1 MHEAD
6 DDPHPS
12 LCRVITRL
20 GQHPCVPLATET
32 RKARAALALTFLLT
46 GAVFATWAAR
56 LPALTER
63 LEFSPGEASIAL
75 VGVEGGALVGLA
87 TAGRLVAAVGSAT
100 SLRLGF
106 VVYPAALVATAFAP
120 ALGWLAATMAVMGT
134 ANSVIDVAMN
144 VQGVE
149 LERRCARPLLSRLH
163 SAHSFGVL
171 VGGAGGTLCAARG
184 VPLGAHFAAVAALAI
199 ATAQLA
205 AGALLEE
212 PRRIARRGRA
222 RLPSPREGARRG
234 ARRAGRRLAAIGL
247 LACGAFFVEGAA
259 NDWSAIH
266 LRSVHGTG
274 PALAGAA
281 FTIFSLTL
289 ALGRL
294 GADGLVARHGRDR
307 FTRAAATVA
316 ALGAAIAAASGSA
329 GVALVG
335 WAVLGL
341 GVAGLAPTLLSAAP
355 GASSAPPAVAIAT
368 VSAIGYS
375 GSFAGPPVIG
385 ALASVASLAAA
396 LGSLVLVAVAIT
408 AFAGAAL
415 PEADRDAA
423 EG

>member
-1 MHEAD
+1 
-6 DDPHPS
+6 
-12 LCRVITRL
+12 
-20 GQHPCVPLATET
+20 VPLATET

-184 VPLGAHFAAVAALAI
+184 VPLGAHIAAVAALAI

-212 PRRIARRGRA
+212 PRRIARGRA
-222 RLPSPREGARRG
+222 RLPSPREGDRRG
-234 ARRAGRRLAAIGL
+234 ARRPGRRLAAIGL

-294 GADGLVARHGRDR
+294 GADGLVARHGRAR

-385 ALASVASLAAA
+385 ALASVASLAVA

>member
-1 MHEAD
+1 
-6 DDPHPS
+6 
-12 LCRVITRL
+12 
-20 GQHPCVPLATET
+20 VPLATET

-120 ALGWLAATMAVMGT
+120 ALGWLAATKAVMGT

-149 LERRCARPLLSRLH
+149 LERHCARPLLSRLH

-212 PRRIARRGRA
+212 PRRIARGRA

-234 ARRAGRRLAAIGL
+234 ARRPGRRLAAIGL

-294 GADGLVARHGRDR
+294 GADGLVARHGRAR

-396 LGSLVLVAVAIT
+396 LGSPVLVAVAIT

>member
-1 MHEAD
+1 VPPANEA
-6 DDPHPS
+6 
-12 LCRVITRL
+12 
-20 GQHPCVPLATET
+20 
-32 RKARAALALTFLLT
+32 RKARAAIALAFLLT
-46 GAVFATWAAR
+46 GAVFATWAVR

-63 LEFSPGEASIAL
+63 LGLSPGQASVAL
-75 VGVEGGALVGLA
+75 VGVEGGALAGLA
-87 TAGRLVAAVGSAT
+87 AAGRLVAAVGSAR

-120 ALGWLAATMAVMGT
+120 ALGWLAAAMAVMGT

-149 LERRCARPLLSRLH
+149 LERRCARPLLSGLH
-163 SAHSFGVL
+163 GAHSFGVL

-184 VPLGAHFAAVAALAI
+184 VPLGAHFAAVAAVA
-199 ATAQLA
+199 AVAAQLA
-205 AGALLEE
+205 LGALLDE
-212 PRRIARRGRA
+212 PRQIARRGRA
-222 RLPSPREGARRG
+222 PLPPRPEAARRG
-234 ARRAGRRLAAIGL
+234 AGRPGRRLAAIGL

-259 NDWSAIH
+259 SDWSAIH

-294 GADGLVARHGRDR
+294 GADRLVARHGRAR

-316 ALGAAIAAASGSA
+316 ALGAAIAAASGSP

-335 WAVLGL
+335 WAVVGL
-341 GVAGLAPTLLSAAP
+341 GVAGLAPTLLGAAP
-355 GASSAPPAVAIAT
+355 GASPAPPAVAIAT

-385 ALASVASLAAA
+385 ALASLASLPTA
-396 LGSLVLVAVAIT
+396 LGSLVLVAMAIMAFSRVALT
-408 AFAGAAL
+408 G
-415 PEADRDAA
+415 ADRDAA
-423 EG
+423 VR

>member
-1 MHEAD
+1 
-6 DDPHPS
+6 
-12 LCRVITRL
+12 
-20 GQHPCVPLATET
+20 VPLATET
-32 RKARAALALTFLLT
+32 RRAHAAIALTFLLT

-63 LEFSPGEASIAL
+63 LELSPGEASVAL
-75 VGVEGGALVGLA
+75 VGVEGGALAGLA
-87 TAGRLVAAVGSAT
+87 AAGRLVAAVGTARG
-100 SLRLGF
+100 LRLGF
-106 VVYPAALVATAFAP
+106 AVYPAALVATAFAP
-120 ALGWLAATMAVMGT
+120 ALGWLAAAMAVMGT
-134 ANSVIDVAMN
+134 ANSIIDVAMN

-149 LERRCARPLLSRLH
+149 LERRCARPLLSGLH

-184 VPLGAHFAAVAALAI
+184 VPLGAHFAAVAALA
-199 ATAQLA
+199 AGAAQLA
-205 AGALLEE
+205 AGALLDE
-212 PRRIARRGRA
+212 PRQIARRRRGP
-222 RLPSPREGARRG
+222 LPAPREGAGRG
-234 ARRAGRRLAAIGL
+234 AHRPGRRLAAIGL

-281 FTIFSLTL
+281 FTVFSLTL

-294 GADGLVARHGRDR
+294 GADRLVARHGRVR

-316 ALGAAIAAASGSA
+316 AVGAAIAAASGSA

-335 WAVLGL
+335 WAVVGL
-341 GVAGLAPTLLSAAP
+341 GVAGLAPTLLGAAP
-355 GASSAPPAVAIAT
+355 GASPAPPAVAIAT

-385 ALASVASLAAA
+385 ALASLASLPTA
-396 LGSLVLVAVAIT
+396 LGSLVLVAVAIM
-408 AFAGAAL
+408 AL
-415 PEADRDAA
+415 SRVALTGADRDPA
-423 EG
+423 GR

>member
-171 VGGAGGTLCAARG
+171 VG
-184 VPLGAHFAAVAALAI
+184 AV
-199 ATAQLA
+199 
-205 AGALLEE
+205 
-212 PRRIARRGRA
+212 GR
-222 RLPSPREGARRG
+222 S
-234 ARRAGRRLAAIGL
+234 ARRA
-247 LACGAFFVEGAA
+247 
-259 NDWSAIH
+259 
-266 LRSVHGTG
+266 
-274 PALAGAA
+274 
-281 FTIFSLTL
+281 
-289 ALGRL
+289 
-294 GADGLVARHGRDR
+294 
-307 FTRAAATVA
+307 
-316 ALGAAIAAASGSA
+316 AS
-329 GVALVG
+329 
-335 WAVLGL
+335 
-341 GVAGLAPTLLSAAP
+341 
-355 GASSAPPAVAIAT
+355 
-368 VSAIGYS
+368 
-375 GSFAGPPVIG
+375 
-385 ALASVASLAAA
+385 
-396 LGSLVLVAVAIT
+396 
-408 AFAGAAL
+408 
-415 PEADRDAA
+415 R
-423 EG
+423 